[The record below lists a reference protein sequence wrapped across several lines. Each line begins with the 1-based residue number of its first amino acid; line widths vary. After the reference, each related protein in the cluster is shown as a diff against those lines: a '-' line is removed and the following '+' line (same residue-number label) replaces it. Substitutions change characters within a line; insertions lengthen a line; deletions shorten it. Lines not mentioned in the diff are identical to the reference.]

1 MPARSGRPGYGKNRD
16 FSHPIDSIR
25 HSERVAIN
33 IRPVEQTGVVEPEE
47 GNALAYIDWQSQE
60 FGIAAALSGDTRMQE
75 AYRSGDPYLA
85 FAKQSGAVPPDAT
98 KHSHKRERD
107 VFKMVVLGVGY
118 GMEAET
124 LAGRISISP
133 LEARAR
139 LRLHRETYPR
149 FWQWSQDVVDAAS
162 LTGSTRTVFG
172 WSVHVGPDSN
182 PRSLRNFP
190 MQANGAEMLR
200 VACCL
205 ATERGVRIC
214 APVHDA
220 VLIEA
225 RSDSIEA
232 EAARMQDCM
241 GEAARAVLAG
251 FELRTDAEFV
261 RYPARYRDSRGTKMW
276 DRTLRLALQQQETN
290 NAEA

>member
-33 IRPVEQTGVVEPEE
+33 IRPVEQTGVVKPEE

-124 LAGRISISP
+124 LAGRIKHI
-133 LEARAR
+133 
-139 LRLHRETYPR
+139 T
-149 FWQWSQDVVDAAS
+149 
-162 LTGSTRTVFG
+162 TGSA
-172 WSVHVGPDSN
+172 SQASAA
-182 PRSLRNFP
+182 PRNLSALLA
-190 MQANGAEMLR
+190 M
-200 VACCL
+200 VARCRG
-205 ATERGVRIC
+205 RGVTNRKHADGIW
-214 APVHDA
+214 
-220 VLIEA
+220 LE
-225 RSDSIEA
+225 
-232 EAARMQDCM
+232 
-241 GEAARAVLAG
+241 RACGAG
-251 FELRTDAEFV
+251 
-261 RYPARYRDSRGTKMW
+261 
-276 DRTLRLALQQQETN
+276 Q
-290 NAEA
+290 